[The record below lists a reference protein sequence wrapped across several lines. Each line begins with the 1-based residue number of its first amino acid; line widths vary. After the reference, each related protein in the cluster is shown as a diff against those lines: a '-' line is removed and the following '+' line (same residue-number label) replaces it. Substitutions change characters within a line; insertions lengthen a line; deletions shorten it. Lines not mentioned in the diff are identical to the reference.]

1 MYNFGDVQNVYLSK
15 MQNIATVVDDC
26 AIIYGAQSK
35 LEILIRF
42 TEIKIPILFR
52 SLAPNLKYKPL
63 KMTE

>member
-1 MYNFGDVQNVYLSK
+1 
-15 MQNIATVVDDC
+15 MQSISTVVDDC

-52 SLAPNLKYKPL
+52 GLAPNLKHKPL
-63 KMTE
+63 KITNRAKTC

>member
-42 TEIKIPILFR
+42 TEIKIPILLR
-52 SLAPNLKYKPL
+52 GLAS
-63 KMTE
+63 TQFEV

>member
-1 MYNFGDVQNVYLSK
+1 MRLIIIPFVQNVYLSK

-42 TEIKIPILFR
+42 TEIKIP
-52 SLAPNLKYKPL
+52 NLL
-63 KMTE
+63 RA

>member
-1 MYNFGDVQNVYLSK
+1 MILSVTSHSGFTKVMLQNVYLSK

-42 TEIKIPILFR
+42 TEIKIP
-52 SLAPNLKYKPL
+52 NL
-63 KMTE
+63 

>member
-42 TEIKIPILFR
+42 TEIKIPNLSR
-52 SLAPNLKYKPL
+52 GLAPNLKIP
-63 KMTE
+63 E